1 MNDHAAS
8 GDPRGP
14 GNQHVLVVD
23 DEPQMLGVYR
33 TCLTTHGYRV
43 TAVSDG
49 STALDVASVDRPDA
63 VVLDL
68 VMPGMGGLEVL
79 DRLRRT
85 PTTAHIPVL
94 MVTGRLNPEDRAE
107 GLRRGVDD
115 FIHKPFRY
123 DELLS
128 RVAGL
133 LRRRDKAEP
142 EPREIEHPQDDR
154 RIQILRQA
162 AAGGPDALVPVYD
175 PSSPSGFRYP
185 ATDGLDDSPDAGDP
199 IDDLDF
205 LRRRNYLERRFHD
218 TVISCPFCTHHDLH
232 VREVC
237 PACGSADLRALEMI
251 HHFRCSFVGP
261 IDDFRRGDKL
271 VCPKCRGVLRHIGL
285 DHDKPTD
292 TVQCA
297 SCNSGFQEP
306 DVATRCRSC
315 SRPFPPEQAQ
325 RRRIYAYSLTAAGRF
340 AAEVGSFMH
349 AAVGPDFL
357 EEDLQ
362 VYRPEFFREIV
373 SHEVARGTSLG
384 HSTAVLRIGVRG
396 LDRVAERRGRVASHR
411 TLLEVARL
419 VRNMTRSVDK
429 VGRLHPTEFLVLLP
443 GGDTRGAVALARRIS
458 VAFDRLRHDTLE
470 DIALS
475 YAWAVH
481 PHEVADASE
490 LIERVLREVA
500 DADLTV
506 AGEVDDVRPVETQG
520 RRSTDTIDGPP
531 PTQAP
536 EPVSPLEEPVVVV
549 PPPPVV
555 EAPAP
560 PPPPPPPPARPAP
573 PPAPATVE
581 SAEPS
586 WWDDDEGDDT

>member
-1 MNDHAAS
+1 MNENSVSARPQPS
-8 GDPRGP
+8 GS
-14 GNQHVLVVD
+14 QHVLVID

-43 TAVSDG
+43 TAINDG
-49 STALDVASVDRPDA
+49 ATALDVASVDRPDV

-79 DRLRRT
+79 DRLRQNA
-85 PTTAHIPVL
+85 TTANIPVL
-94 MVTGRLNPEDRAE
+94 MVTGRINADARTE

-128 RVAGL
+128 RVAAL
-133 LRRRDKAEP
+133 ARRPLHHAHTMT
-142 EPREIEHPQDDR
+142 EIEHPQDDR

-162 AAGGPDALVPVYD
+162 VAGGADALVPVYD
-175 PSSPSGFRYP
+175 PSTPSGYRYQ
-185 ATDGLDDSPDAGDP
+185 ATEGLPDAGDGVDP

-218 TVISCPFCTHHDLH
+218 TVLSCPFCVHHDLH
-232 VREVC
+232 LREVC

-251 HHFRCSFVGP
+251 HHFRCAFVGP

-315 SRPFPPEQAQ
+315 SRPFPPEQAH
-325 RRRIYAYSLTAAGRF
+325 RRRVHAYSVTAAGRF

-357 EEDLQ
+357 EE
-362 VYRPEFFREIV
+362 
-373 SHEVARGTSLG
+373 
-384 HSTAVLRIGVRG
+384 STLR
-396 LDRVAERRGRVASHR
+396 
-411 TLLEVARL
+411 
-419 VRNMTRSVDK
+419 
-429 VGRLHPTEFLVLLP
+429 
-443 GGDTRGAVALARRIS
+443 
-458 VAFDRLRHDTLE
+458 
-470 DIALS
+470 
-475 YAWAVH
+475 
-481 PHEVADASE
+481 
-490 LIERVLREVA
+490 
-500 DADLTV
+500 
-506 AGEVDDVRPVETQG
+506 
-520 RRSTDTIDGPP
+520 
-531 PTQAP
+531 
-536 EPVSPLEEPVVVV
+536 
-549 PPPPVV
+549 
-555 EAPAP
+555 
-560 PPPPPPPPARPAP
+560 
-573 PPAPATVE
+573 
-581 SAEPS
+581 
-586 WWDDDEGDDT
+586 